1 MHPDKFEAKMKDM
14 FSSMDEQ
21 DSAEALARKEK
32 IWAAVNQEEKS
43 RPNHKLWWLLLL
55 VPLLFFAGWFSK
67 SSPTTQPPPNKTDI
81 PIANNQEKAA
91 AESELK
97 ALSALKAQLSDTQ
110 KRLDALL
117 KAHTDLSLELDT
129 YKNRTSVSR
138 SEKVE
143 YVRQTD
149 TIYLTRKE
157 VDQRVVEKIVRDTV
171 FIEVPTEL
179 LEPISTVESTLDSQ
193 LPKNQDLKKVKKERR
208 SSIQFNFNKADHLDK

>member
-14 FSSMDEQ
+14 FGSMDEQ

-32 IWAAVNQEEKS
+32 IWAVVNPEEKG

-81 PIANNQEKAA
+81 PIANNQEAA
-91 AESELK
+91 AEPELK
-97 ALSALKAQLSDTQ
+97 ALSALEAQLTDTQ

-117 KAHTDLSLELDT
+117 KAHTDLSIELDT
-129 YKNRTSVSR
+129 YKNNSSAGLSNR
-138 SEKVE
+138 VE
-143 YVRQTD
+143 YIRQTD

-193 LPKNQDLKKVKKERR
+193 LPKNEDIKKVKKERR